1 MRPQK
6 AKRHIR
12 FPLKLA
18 TNQSRAAAEPK
29 SSRSITA
36 SAYCWTIGKLSNSA
50 QDHSQFKPE
59 PSLNPIRARRPLRIL
74 TLLHQLS
81 P

>member
-12 FPLKLA
+12 LPVKLA
-18 TNQSRAAAEPK
+18 TNQFKPAAQPK

-36 SAYCWTIGKLSNSA
+36 SDYCLTIGKLYNSA
-50 QDHSQFKPE
+50 PDHSQFKPE
-59 PSLNPIRARRPLRIL
+59 PSLNLIRARRPLRIL
-74 TLLHQLS
+74 TLLQQLS
-81 P
+81 S